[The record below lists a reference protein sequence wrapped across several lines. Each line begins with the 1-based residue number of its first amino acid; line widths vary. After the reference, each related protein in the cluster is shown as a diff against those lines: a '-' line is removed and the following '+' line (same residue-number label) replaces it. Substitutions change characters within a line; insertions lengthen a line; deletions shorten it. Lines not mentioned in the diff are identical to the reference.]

1 MKRKQFLPHRKARF
15 NYRGHHRGII
25 TSETYTYI
33 LCYGNSRFSS
43 DKAGDI
49 TTVCSCIQFFSY
61 LETYQS
67 SMTDITVSRAP
78 FLCRDDSH
86 GVEYEEHKVTSLL
99 ECDVMY
105 PVKGLPGF

>member
-1 MKRKQFLPHRKARF
+1 
-15 NYRGHHRGII
+15 
-25 TSETYTYI
+25 
-33 LCYGNSRFSS
+33 
-43 DKAGDI
+43 
-49 TTVCSCIQFFSY
+49 
-61 LETYQS
+61 
-67 SMTDITVSRAP
+67 MTDITVSRAP